1 MVRCYEVGP
10 DRTATIVT
18 VANLLQ
24 ETAANHAQALWGRG
38 SWTPSLMQEQKLA
51 FALSKMSIRMGTAV
65 QWCVGAQGEPG
76 DTPASCFPVASSR
89 AGHPTHAAVLLTRA
103 PCLACGVCCRNDR
116 VRVSTWFAEAGTLAA
131 RRDWVIADAATGQQL
146 GAATSTW
153 LAFNLET
160 RRMARLPP
168 TLRTYFDTAS
178 PSPPRHA
185 LGEHYSPEK
194 LAELLPDAPCY
205 VSSKTRVRR
214 CDLDMNLHVNN
225 ASYLAWIMDDVPDAV
240 FATAMLTGVDI
251 EYRAECVFGDNLES
265 RATLVN
271 ADGSCVLPGDADPL
285 GGQPLGFRHSLV
297 RASDG
302 VEILRARTSWEP
314 LAGGAGHNNGHNG
327 GSR

>member
-1 MVRCYEVGP
+1 M
-10 DRTATIVT
+10 
-18 VANLLQ
+18 
-24 ETAANHAQALWGRG
+24 
-38 SWTPSLMQEQKLA
+38 
-51 FALSKMSIRMGTAV
+51 
-65 QWCVGAQGEPG
+65 
-76 DTPASCFPVASSR
+76 
-89 AGHPTHAAVLLTRA
+89 
-103 PCLACGVCCRNDR
+103 
-116 VRVSTWFAEAGTLAA
+116 RVSTWFAEAGTLAA

-240 FATAMLTGVDI
+240 FATARLTGVDI

-314 LAGGAGHNNGHNG
+314 LAGGAGHNGHNG
-327 GSR
+327 RSR

>member
-1 MVRCYEVGP
+1 M
-10 DRTATIVT
+10 
-18 VANLLQ
+18 
-24 ETAANHAQALWGRG
+24 
-38 SWTPSLMQEQKLA
+38 
-51 FALSKMSIRMGTAV
+51 
-65 QWCVGAQGEPG
+65 
-76 DTPASCFPVASSR
+76 
-89 AGHPTHAAVLLTRA
+89 AVLL
-103 PCLACGVCCRNDR
+103 CRNDR

-131 RRDWVIADAATGQQL
+131 RRDWVIADAATGKQL

-178 PSPPRHA
+178 PSPPRYA

-194 LAELLPDAPCY
+194 LTELLPDAPCY
-205 VSSKTRVRR
+205 VSSRTRVRR
-214 CDLDMNLHVNN
+214 CDLDMNQHVNN
-225 ASYLAWIMDDVPDAV
+225 ASYLAWIMDDVPHAV
-240 FATAMLTGVDI
+240 FATARLTGVDI

-265 RATLVN
+265 RATLLHP
-271 ADGSCVLPGDADPL
+271 DGSCVLPGEADPL

-314 LAGGAGHNNGHNG
+314 LAGGGGGNHAHNG
-327 GSR
+327 R